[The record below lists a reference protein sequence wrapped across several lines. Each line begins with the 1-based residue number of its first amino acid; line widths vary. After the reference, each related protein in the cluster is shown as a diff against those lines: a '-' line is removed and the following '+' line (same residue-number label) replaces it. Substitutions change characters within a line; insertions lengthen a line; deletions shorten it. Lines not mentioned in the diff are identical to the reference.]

1 MGVEPVQH
9 AASVY
14 QLATRRALRT
24 HAPELHA
31 FLQLGQVERRL
42 LHSREEVRLP
52 DRLQLAVAAAT
63 LAFAAAAEPHAAEPF
78 AAAAQ
83 PFAAVAFATAAVAN
97 AGLLGTAG
105 LPEDA
110 VLCVD

>member
-63 LAFAAAAEPHAAEPF
+63 LAFAAAAAEPHAAEPF

-83 PFAAVAFATAAVAN
+83 PFAVAFATAAVAN
-97 AGLLGTAG
+97 AAAAAALAT
-105 LPEDA
+105 